1 MKRMYAYYFHGKD
14 GNDHGE
20 RLLKEISGYI
30 SIKEYLSYL
39 ILNFHGRGYPYV
51 GDMDMLYEARENGN
65 KPYVWVFYVEDGHWE
80 YPLENIKEL
89 ISILQ
94 KDYLDPELANGLDL
108 GLFYE
113 GYLYLS
119 DIVNGIKTV

>member
-14 GNDHGE
+14 ENDHGE
-20 RLLKEISGYI
+20 RLLKEISGYV
-30 SIKEYLSYL
+30 SIKECLSYL
-39 ILNFHGRGYPYV
+39 IMNFHGKGYPYV
-51 GDMDMLYEARENGN
+51 GEMNIIYEARETGK

-89 ISILQ
+89 ISIMQ
-94 KDYLDPELANGLDL
+94 KDYLDPKFANGLDV

-113 GYLYLS
+113 GYFYLT
-119 DIVNGIKTV
+119 DIVNGIKTG